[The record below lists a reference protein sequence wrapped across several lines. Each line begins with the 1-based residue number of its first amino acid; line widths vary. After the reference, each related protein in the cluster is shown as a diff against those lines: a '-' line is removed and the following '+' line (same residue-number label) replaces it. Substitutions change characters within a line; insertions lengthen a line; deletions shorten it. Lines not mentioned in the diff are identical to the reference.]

1 MSVGVDACMRGRLLL
16 LPVVLATGCFADPPG
31 IELVEGESTG
41 AMDPAPSLDG
51 TSTTSGGGGGSD
63 GGTGLPDLDGSSG
76 DATTESPGST
86 DTGADSTST
95 STSEDD
101 GAESSSSTGTAM
113 LDEHRVFITATTH
126 GAAMGGLDG
135 ADAICSAAAQ
145 AAELEGTWR
154 AVLSDSTAGIDAH
167 IEIVGPVYTLG
178 GNLVAMDADA
188 LFSGTAEHAVDVTET
203 GGAPADTVA
212 WVGSA
217 TAHCNDWSSA
227 SGAVSGTQALSTN
240 LEDWL
245 YGSSLGPCS
254 LSRSLYCIDQ
264 PSAAGS

>member
-1 MSVGVDACMRGRLLL
+1 MRGRLLL
-16 LPVVLATGCFADPPG
+16 PVILAAGCFSDAPG

-41 AMDPAPSLDG
+41 AMEPVPSLDG

-63 GGTGLPDLDGSSG
+63 GDTGLPDPDGSSG

-95 STSEDD
+95 SEDD
-101 GAESSSSTGTAM
+101 GAESSESGESSSSSSTGTAM

-135 ADAICSAAAQ
+135 ADAICSAAAD
-145 AAELEGTWR
+145 AAELEGIWR

-167 IEIVGPVYTLG
+167 VEVVGPVYTLG
-178 GNLVAMDADA
+178 GDLVAMDADA
-188 LFSGTAEHAVDVTET
+188 LFSGTAEHAVDVTEA
-203 GGAPADTVA
+203 GGVPADTVA

-227 SGAVSGTQALSTN
+227 SGAVNGTQALSTN